1 MDTLSNLKH
10 ELNNARQFVRNN
22 LNNLTGKQC
31 VEKYTLMI
39 DAIIKKIYHIVLNN
53 PAETVRKPPPH
64 LRQGCRTTIAILA
77 LGGYGRKELNIYSDV
92 DLMFLYKDTIS
103 SADENIIKD
112 ILYKLWDLKLDLGY
126 SIRSIDQCLKD
137 AENDMHLLT
146 SIIENRYLIGS
157 RDVHKLF
164 DKKLKAMF
172 EKKTII
178 SFFDEKV
185 SGLDKRYKESGFSV
199 YLLQPNIKESEGG
212 LRDYHNI
219 LWLNYAIF
227 KQKKPVTLI
236 RKNLISGAEWRKLSA
251 SYSFLLR
258 LRNALHLTTER
269 KSDTLSF
276 DYQTNTAKLLNYT
289 GDQRQLAEEKLLTD
303 YYKHAKNIFSISSK
317 TISLL
322 KREILI
328 LQGISS
334 SRKVRKINDYFHSAD
349 DVVFILKKDPKF
361 FIRNPHLIFDIFV
374 TAQGLGLRVS
384 DLTKSVIV
392 TAIKKIKNFEFLFSQ
407 ENIKKFLNIL
417 NSKTLVTHTLRDMY
431 EVGLLSKIIPEFQQL
446 FCMVRI
452 DYYHLYT
459 VDEHIFKAIES
470 VGGLF
475 DEKNE
480 NIDHDVAKVAKTI
493 DALWLLNLSLLL
505 HDIGKGEGH
514 AHVLRGAQISERITE
529 RLKLSDEERSI
540 VYFLVQNHL
549 KMSHIA
555 LRRDISDENII
566 KDLAKTVET
575 IETLKMLYVLTYADM
590 KAISETVYNIWKG
603 QLLFGLYQKT
613 LSSLLGE
620 KISKGFDENLRQTT
634 RTNLLNLLPD
644 LWYRQ
649 HLADEK
655 SALPPDI
662 PLDKLESFIENVP
675 ERYLISTPIETIAKQ
690 FNLALQLNQDNMIVW
705 EIVDNEK
712 MNLTEILV
720 TTYDKVGIFYSIV
733 GLLSSKELNIN
744 SAQTFTSKDGTAI
757 ISFQVTDL
765 NMNKLPQGFRLE
777 RIREELNSI
786 LQGKKKIEDVY
797 QPNLKMQNVHPERLK
812 IASTR
817 VDINN
822 TDSTTHTI
830 IEIRTIDRPGVLYTI
845 SRIISEFQL
854 NLDLALIS
862 TEAYR
867 VVDVFYVMDLEN
879 NKIED
884 VGMIEKIK
892 TKLTDA
898 LKPDS

>member
-10 ELNNARQFVRNN
+10 ELDNARQFVRNN

-39 DAIIKKIYHIVLNN
+39 DTIIKKIYHTVLNN
-53 PAETVRKPPPH
+53 PAETVRKSPPH
-64 LRQGCRTTIAILA
+64 LQDKYRTAFAILA

-103 SADENIIKD
+103 STDENIIKE

-164 DKKLKAMF
+164 DKKLKEMF

-227 KQKKPVTLI
+227 KQKKPITLI

-251 SYSFLLR
+251 SYGFLLK

-289 GDQRQLAEEKLLTD
+289 SDQRQLAEEKLLTD

-334 SRKVRKINDYFHSAD
+334 SRKVQKINDYFYSAD

-417 NSKTLVTHTLRDMY
+417 NVKTLVTYTLRDMY

-459 VDEHIFKAIES
+459 VDEHIFKTVES
-470 VGGLF
+470 VEDLF

-480 NIDHDVAKVAKTI
+480 NTDRDVAKVAKTI

-529 RLKLSDEERSI
+529 RLKLSDEERST

-566 KDLAKTVET
+566 KDLANTVET

-613 LSSLLGE
+613 LSFLLGE
-620 KISKGFDENLRQTT
+620 KTSKGFDENLRQTT
-634 RTNLLNLLPD
+634 RTNIETRDSRLET
-644 LWYRQ
+644 R
-649 HLADEK
+649 
-655 SALPPDI
+655 
-662 PLDKLESFIENVP
+662 DKLESFIENVP

-765 NMNKLPQGFRLE
+765 NMNKLPYGFRLE

-845 SRIISEFQL
+845 SRIISEFKL

-867 VVDVFYVMDLEN
+867 VVDVFYVMDWEN

-898 LKPDS
+898 LKPD

>member
-10 ELNNARQFVRNN
+10 ELDNARQFVRNN
-22 LNNLTGKQC
+22 LNNLAGKQC

-39 DAIIKKIYHIVLNN
+39 DAIIKKIYYIVVPTSRRQDNSQQD
-53 PAETVRKPPPH
+53 ADTTIVRKSSPRP
-64 LRQGCRTTIAILA
+64 QDKYRTAFAILA
-77 LGGYGRKELNIYSDV
+77 HGGYGRKELNIYSDV
-92 DLMFLYKDTIS
+92 DLMFLYKDPLS
-103 SADENIIKD
+103 STDENIIKE

-126 SIRSIDQCLKD
+126 SIRSVNQCLKD

-164 DKKLKAMF
+164 EKKLKEMF
-172 EKKTII
+172 KKKTII

-185 SGLDKRYKESGFSV
+185 SALDKRYKESGFSV

-227 KQKKPVTLI
+227 KQKKPITLI

-251 SYSFLLR
+251 SYSFLLK

-276 DYQTNTAKLLNYT
+276 DYQTNTAKLLNYSS
-289 GDQRQLAEEKLLTD
+289 DQRQLAEEKLLTD

-322 KREILI
+322 KREILT
-328 LQGISS
+328 LQGISP
-334 SRKVRKINDYFHSAD
+334 SRKVQKIDDYFHSVD
-349 DVVFILKKDPKF
+349 DVVFILKKDPKI

-374 TAQGLGLRVS
+374 TAQGQGMRVS
-384 DLTKSVIV
+384 DLTKSVIAI
-392 TAIKKIKNFEFLFSQ
+392 AIKKIKNFEFLFSRG
-407 ENIKKFLNIL
+407 NIKKFLNIL
-417 NSKTLVTHTLRDMY
+417 NSKTLVTYTLRDMY

-459 VDEHIFKAIES
+459 VDEHIFKTVES
-470 VGGLF
+470 VEELF
-475 DEKNE
+475 NEKNE
-480 NIDHDVAKVAKTI
+480 NIDRDVAKAVKSI
-493 DALWLLNLSLLL
+493 DKLWLLNLSLLL

-514 AHVLRGAQISERITE
+514 AHVLRGAQISERITG

-555 LRRDISDENII
+555 LRRDISDETII

-590 KAISETVYNIWKG
+590 KAISETVYNVWKG

-613 LSSLLGE
+613 LSFLLGE
-620 KISKGFDENLRQTT
+620 KISKDFDENLRQKCKDAIYCVS
-634 RTNLLNLLPD
+634 TNLLPANIL
-644 LWYRQ
+644 
-649 HLADEK
+649 
-655 SALPPDI
+655 
-662 PLDKLESFIENVP
+662 LDKLESFIENVP
-675 ERYLISTPIETIAKQ
+675 ERYLISTPTETIVKQ

-757 ISFQVTDL
+757 ISFYATDL
-765 NMNKLPQGFRLE
+765 NMNKLPHGFRLE
-777 RIREELNSI
+777 RIREELNLI
-786 LQGKKKIEDVY
+786 LQGKKKIEDLY
-797 QPNLKMQNVHPERLK
+797 QPNLKMQNIHPERLK

-830 IEIRTIDRPGVLYTI
+830 IEVRTIDRPGVLYTI

-884 VGMIEKIK
+884 AGMIEKIK

-898 LKPDS
+898 LKPD

>member
-10 ELNNARQFVRNN
+10 ELDNARQFVRNN

-39 DAIIKKIYHIVLNN
+39 DTIIKKIYHTVLNN
-53 PAETVRKPPPH
+53 PAETVRKSPPH
-64 LRQGCRTTIAILA
+64 LQDKYRTAFAILA

-103 SADENIIKD
+103 STDENIIKE

-164 DKKLKAMF
+164 DKKLKEMF

-227 KQKKPVTLI
+227 KQKKPITLI

-251 SYSFLLR
+251 SYGFLLK

-289 GDQRQLAEEKLLTD
+289 SDQRQLAEEKLLTD

-334 SRKVRKINDYFHSAD
+334 SRKVQKINDYFYSAD

-417 NSKTLVTHTLRDMY
+417 NVKTLVTYTLRDMY

-459 VDEHIFKAIES
+459 VDEHIFKTVES
-470 VGGLF
+470 VEDLF

-480 NIDHDVAKVAKTI
+480 NTDRDVAKVAKTI

-529 RLKLSDEERSI
+529 RLKLSDEERST

-566 KDLAKTVET
+566 KDLANTVET

-613 LSSLLGE
+613 LSFLLGE
-620 KISKGFDENLRQTT
+620 KTSKGFDENLRQTT
-634 RTNLLNLLPD
+634 RTNIETRDSRLET
-644 LWYRQ
+644 R
-649 HLADEK
+649 
-655 SALPPDI
+655 
-662 PLDKLESFIENVP
+662 DKLESFIENVP

-845 SRIISEFQL
+845 SRIISEFKL

-879 NKIED
+879 NKIGD

-898 LKPDS
+898 LKPD

>member
-10 ELNNARQFVRNN
+10 ELDNARQFVRNN

-39 DAIIKKIYHIVLNN
+39 DTIIKKIYHTVLNN
-53 PAETVRKPPPH
+53 PAETVRKSPPH
-64 LRQGCRTTIAILA
+64 LQDKYRTAFAILA

-103 SADENIIKD
+103 STDENIIKE

-164 DKKLKAMF
+164 DKKLKEMF

-227 KQKKPVTLI
+227 KQKKPITLI

-251 SYSFLLR
+251 SYGFLLK

-289 GDQRQLAEEKLLTD
+289 SDQRQLAEEKLLTD

-334 SRKVRKINDYFHSAD
+334 SRKVQKINDYFYSAD

-417 NSKTLVTHTLRDMY
+417 NVKTLVTYTLRDMY

-459 VDEHIFKAIES
+459 VDEHIFKTVES
-470 VGGLF
+470 VEDLF

-480 NIDHDVAKVAKTI
+480 NTDRDVAKVAKTI

-529 RLKLSDEERSI
+529 RLKLSDEERST

-566 KDLAKTVET
+566 KDLANTVET

-613 LSSLLGE
+613 LSFLLGE
-620 KISKGFDENLRQTT
+620 KTSKGFDENLRQTT
-634 RTNLLNLLPD
+634 RTNIETRDSRLET
-644 LWYRQ
+644 R
-649 HLADEK
+649 
-655 SALPPDI
+655 
-662 PLDKLESFIENVP
+662 DKLESFIENVP

-765 NMNKLPQGFRLE
+765 NMNKLPYGFRLE

-812 IASTR
+812 IASTQ

-845 SRIISEFQL
+845 SRIISEFKL

-867 VVDVFYVMDLEN
+867 VVDVFYVMDWEN

-898 LKPDS
+898 LKPD